1 MNEEFRKIIEE
12 AKRLRY
18 PYNHLRILAYIA
30 TRILGD
36 ASEIKILR
44 GMAAA
49 YYTNGYCTTFEVDI
63 YSPKL
68 YNNPRIL
75 QRLGFKQHKEYL
87 RSPWILEET
96 DTVIDFVG
104 LDIPFD
110 FILVEIDGDGVEVL
124 SLEDTLAYYLS
135 EIIHWMPSKE
145 AVQRVNMIYIAHQNR
160 IRKDFLEKSLS
171 KMNAYDS
178 LKRVSPTKFSD
189 KLSSKLIQFL
199 EEIIK
204 EG

>member
-1 MNEEFRKIIEE
+1 MNEEFRKIIEK

-49 YYTNGYCTTFEVDI
+49 YYTNGYCTTFEVDV

-75 QRLGFKQHKEYL
+75 QMLGFKQHKEYL

-135 EIIHWMPSKE
+135 EIIHWAPSKE

-160 IRKDFLEKSLS
+160 IRKDSLEKSLS

>member
-1 MNEEFRKIIEE
+1 LNEEFRKIIEK

-49 YYTNGYCTTFEVDI
+49 YYTNGYCTTFEVDV

-75 QRLGFKQHKEYL
+75 QMLGFKQHKEYL

-135 EIIHWMPSKE
+135 EIIHWAPSKE

-160 IRKDFLEKSLS
+160 IRKDSLEKSLS

>member
-68 YNNPRIL
+68 YNNPGIL
-75 QRLGFKQHKEYL
+75 QMLGFRQHKEYL